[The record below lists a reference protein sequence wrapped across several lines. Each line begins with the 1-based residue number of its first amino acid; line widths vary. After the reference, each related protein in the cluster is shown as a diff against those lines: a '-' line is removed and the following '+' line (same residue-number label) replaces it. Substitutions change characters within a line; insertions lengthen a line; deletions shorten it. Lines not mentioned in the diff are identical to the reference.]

1 MGGMSLRNQDMG
13 WVGAG
18 PEVGDPCP
26 LSSSALGRT
35 DGEGAG
41 GSLLCSLL
49 PGRVPASTP
58 SSDHP
63 RSPPLPHTAPPPP
76 VVNSQVLTECP

>member
-58 SSDHP
+58 PQTTRGHP
-63 RSPPLPHTAPPPP
+63 LSLTQPPHL
-76 VVNSQVLTECP
+76 LW